1 MPEPQAAAVE
11 ISTCS
16 EAQSLGNVITGPAGL
31 PSKRRCGSDALTGG
45 LRKKASG
52 VRAKSGFPMLDIS
65 ALSTQ
70 RVPSFLFGGT
80 QSPNAPEI
88 VEKAMSN
95 GKADVRRK

>member
-16 EAQSLGNVITGPAGL
+16 EAQSLGSVITGPAGL

-70 RVPSFLFGGT
+70 RVPSFFF
-80 QSPNAPEI
+80 
-88 VEKAMSN
+88 
-95 GKADVRRK
+95 RRNSEPQCPRNCGEGDEQR